1 MEHKEY
7 TLKDGQKFTIES
19 LMSRIGCS
27 KACACQRLTNSD
39 DPADVLAPRYAR
51 VGHSY
56 VKNVKKKK
64 AKYNDPTSQENRNKH
79 GLNDAQFILALKII

>member
-1 MEHKEY
+1 MALKEY

-19 LMSRIGCS
+19 LVSHIGCS
-27 KACACQRLTNSD
+27 KACACQRLTSSD
-39 DPADVLAPRYAR
+39 DPKDVLAPLYAR

-64 AKYNDPTSQENRNKH
+64 VKYNSPTSQENRNKH
-79 GLNDAQFILALKII
+79 GLNDPEFIMALKII